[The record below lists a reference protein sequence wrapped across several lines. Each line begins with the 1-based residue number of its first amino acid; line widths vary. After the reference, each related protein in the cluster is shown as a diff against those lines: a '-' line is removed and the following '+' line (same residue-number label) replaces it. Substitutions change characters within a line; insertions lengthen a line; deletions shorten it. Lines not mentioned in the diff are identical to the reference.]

1 MARTLCFEQITSD
14 FTLCNSQPKMH
25 HLQNKDNYLWV
36 YAENS
41 GTKLVVVGLQL
52 FRFLHLFFHWFLSK
66 IFVQEARELNS
77 VNGYD
82 ICNHFTLVQFKML
95 FWCAKIFTQEYLL
108 LSVVRIPWYFCDVL
122 ASKVGLPGGLVHE
135 DLLTF
140 ERALLIFLSFSCFF
154 THGHFACYAISLSG
168 LWQGYKKVKS
178 AIYLYKLAGPQQMT
192 CLHLAIPTTNPLQE

>member
-1 MARTLCFEQITSD
+1 MSLRRKQWHKTGRGRVATFQILAS
-14 FTLCNSQPKMH
+14 FLS
-25 HLQNKDNYLWV
+25 
-36 YAENS
+36 
-41 GTKLVVVGLQL
+41 L
-52 FRFLHLFFHWFLSK
+52 FFLSK

-95 FWCAKIFTQEYLL
+95 FLVCKNLYSSIEYLL

-168 LWQGYKKVKS
+168 L
-178 AIYLYKLAGPQQMT
+178 
-192 CLHLAIPTTNPLQE
+192 

>member
-1 MARTLCFEQITSD
+1 
-14 FTLCNSQPKMH
+14 MH

-52 FRFLHLFFHWFLSK
+52 FRFLNLFFHWFLSK

-95 FWCAKIFTQEYLL
+95 FLVCKNLYSSIEYLL

-140 ERALLIFLSFSCFF
+140 ERALLIFLSFSCFL
-154 THGHFACYAISLSG
+154 HMAISHAMLSHCQVYG
-168 LWQGYKKVKS
+168 RATKKLKVLF
-178 AIYLYKLAGPQQMT
+178 IFTNWLALNRWLV
-192 CLHLAIPTTNPLQE
+192 CI